1 MKAKLL
7 KRMTVNGTL
16 HDAGQVIEVGG
27 WKNIKTLISNR
38 YIEVILEEEKP
49 KVLPKAKTEVK
60 EAPEI
65 KEIALS

>member
-7 KRMTVNGTL
+7 KRMTVNGET
-16 HDAGQVIEVGG
+16 HNAGKIIEVGG

-49 KVLPKAKTEVK
+49 KVEPKVEPKAKPEVK
-60 EAPEI
+60 EE
-65 KEIALS
+65 L

>member
-7 KRMTVNGTL
+7 KRMTVNGEA
-16 HDAGQVIEVGG
+16 HDAGEIVEVSS

-49 KVLPKAKTEVK
+49 KVEPKVESKVESKVKTEVK
-60 EAPEI
+60 EE
-65 KEIALS
+65 L

>member
-1 MKAKLL
+1 
-7 KRMTVNGTL
+7 MTVNGTV

-49 KVLPKAKTEVK
+49 KVEPKAKTEVK
-60 EAPEI
+60 EE
-65 KEIALS
+65 L

>member
-1 MKAKLL
+1 
-7 KRMTVNGTL
+7 MTVNGAS
-16 HDAGQVIEVGG
+16 HSAGEVVEVGG

-49 KVLPKAKTEVK
+49 KVEPKAKTEVK

>member
-7 KRMTVNGTL
+7 KRMTVNGASL
-16 HDAGQVIEVGG
+16 NAGEIIEVGD

-49 KVLPKAKTEVK
+49 KVEPKVEPKAESKAKTEVK
-60 EAPEI
+60 EE
-65 KEIALS
+65 L